1 MTAAAE
7 PFLTACLRGAAG
19 TLQMDVSFAL
29 AVPWTV
35 LFGPSG
41 AGKSTALHGLCG
53 LTQLKT
59 QRVVCDGADLSRK
72 PAEARRFALVTQRPS
87 LFPHLSAKENV
98 LFSLRAR
105 NDMPRSERDEETGRL
120 LRLFHAES
128 LAEKYPRALSGGEQ
142 QRVVLARAVASRPRL
157 LLLDEAL
164 TGLER
169 GSREEIIQELRAWTE
184 ASGMAI
190 LSVTHDVM
198 EAMECADAVSRIE
211 DGRIVEQGSA
221 AAVLAAERRMLMERF
236 GEL

>member
-1 MTAAAE
+1 M
-7 PFLTACLRGAAG
+7 
-19 TLQMDVSFAL
+19 
-29 AVPWTV
+29 
-35 LFGPSG
+35 
-41 AGKSTALHGLCG
+41 
-53 LTQLKT
+53 
-59 QRVVCDGADLSRK
+59 
-72 PAEARRFALVTQRPS
+72 
-87 LFPHLSAKENV
+87 
-98 LFSLRAR
+98 
-105 NDMPRSERDEETGRL
+105 
-120 LRLFHAES
+120 
-128 LAEKYPRALSGGEQ
+128 
-142 QRVVLARAVASRPRL
+142 VLARAVASRPRL